1 MFRRHPFI
9 YAPHPQ
15 PSPRPK
21 RLRSHVTGP
30 LRSVTA
36 AVVLLVCALSAAA
49 QAAPTRAVFAPTV
62 TGKVSTTTSA
72 VFCGS
77 LRTYFVA
84 LSEGRFAFLRLESAN
99 AKAFNQRAAATIP
112 TLLASAP
119 PSRTDDVKVTTNYA
133 HQLFAVLDKAK
144 YDFRK
149 LDPKT
154 SEIIA
159 NMGGTAEIAAEAS
172 LKAYA
177 AQPKTCNVDLNKAV
191 DDAIQA
197 EPKTSKKKP

>member
-9 YAPHPQ
+9 NAPHPQ
-15 PSPRPK
+15 RSPRPK

-36 AVVLLVCALSAAA
+36 AVVVLVCALSAAA
-49 QAAPTRAVFAPTV
+49 QAAPTGAVFAPTV
-62 TGKVSTTTSA
+62 TGKVSTTASA
-72 VFCGS
+72 AFCGA

-84 LSEGRFAFLRLESAN
+84 LSEGRFAYLRLESAN
-99 AKAFNQRAAATIP
+99 AKAFNQRAVATIP

-119 PSRTDDVKVTTNYA
+119 LSRADDVKVTTNYA

-159 NMGGTAEIAAEAS
+159 NMGGPAEVAAEAS
-172 LKAYA
+172 LDAYST
-177 AQPKTCNVDLNKAV
+177 QPNTCNVDLHKAV
-191 DDAIQA
+191 DAALQA
-197 EPKTSKKKP
+197 EAKTSKKKP